1 MEGTRLS
8 LRLHA
13 KCRNLL
19 AFCTVAVA
27 IGSCSPEPCPDVNEC
42 GTTLTASCGRFAA
55 CQNTEGSYDCMCSP
69 GYVLVSGG
77 TMFRNESE
85 NTCQEQHLSS
95 LPQSVT
101 TRIKGPS
108 PTRAPKGFNT
118 PGISFPTWTSPPG
131 INSKGFSHFLRKI
144 NDLGRDYNSASTLD
158 TIQVQAGPRGVLVT
172 CKDEEEDPALAV
184 FTYMGLSL
192 SLLCLLLAALTFLLC
207 KAIQNTSTSLHLQLS
222 LCLFLAHLLF
232 LMAIDRTEIKVLCTI
247 TAGT

>member
-1 MEGTRLS
+1 MALVPKACAQWCPQHSTCVN
-8 LRLHA
+8 A
-13 KCRNLL
+13 TTCRCAPGFISFGEIITNLL
-19 AFCTVAVA
+19 EIC
-27 IGSCSPEPCPDVNEC
+27 EDVNEC

-95 LPQSVT
+95 LPRSVT

-158 TIQVQAGPRGVLVT
+158 TIQVQAGPRGGRWRHPI
-172 CKDEEEDPALAV
+172 EA
-184 FTYMGLSL
+184 
-192 SLLCLLLAALTFLLC
+192 
-207 KAIQNTSTSLHLQLS
+207 
-222 LCLFLAHLLF
+222 
-232 LMAIDRTEIKVLCTI
+232 
-247 TAGT
+247 